1 MGILIKH
8 RDILKSIFYVLIV
21 GELYSMTTE
30 NFIWY
35 IIISLLIIGF
45 LPFLVLSLH
54 EKEEILER
62 SIKYILLTDIRLIR
76 SLLFITGHMVLYI
89 PYVVRGK
96 IYIIPSLIYWG
107 ILFSIPG
114 GFPEYIRYLVEKYYS
129 EKGGE

>member
-1 MGILIKH
+1 MEILVKY
-8 RDILKSIFYVLIV
+8 RDELKRLFYVLIV
-21 GELYSMTTE
+21 CETYSMTTE

-96 IYIIPSLIYWG
+96 IYIIPSIIYWG
-107 ILFSIPG
+107 ILFSTPG
-114 GFPEYIRYLVEKYYS
+114 GLPEYIRYLVEKYYS

>member
-1 MGILIKH
+1 MEILVKY
-8 RDILKSIFYVLIV
+8 RNELKSVIYVLIV
-21 GELYSMTTE
+21 CELYSMATE

-96 IYIIPSLIYWG
+96 IYIITSLIYWG